1 MAQFAGGELDV
12 LVSTTVIEVGVDVP
26 RASLMIVEN
35 ADFFGLSQL
44 HQLRGRV
51 GRGSRQSYCFLLH
64 QAKNETA
71 LERLQ
76 TLCKTND
83 GFQIAET
90 DLRLRGPGDFF
101 GRRQSGLPG
110 FAIADLASDMNVLE
124 AARQS
129 AQNLLQA
136 DPTLASAPLL
146 RDRVDEVIQK
156 TLASS
161 MN

>member
-1 MAQFAGGELDV
+1 M
-12 LVSTTVIEVGVDVP
+12 
-26 RASLMIVEN
+26 
-35 ADFFGLSQL
+35 
-44 HQLRGRV
+44 
-51 GRGSRQSYCFLLH
+51 
-64 QAKNETA
+64 
-71 LERLQ
+71 ERLQ
-76 TLCKTND
+76 AMLDTTD

-129 AQNLLQA
+129 AQSLLQA